1 MKEGKITLFFWPTP
15 NCYKVSILL
24 EELKVPYDIY
34 PVHIGKGEQFASDF
48 LELSPHGKVPAI
60 TDSLDTKRQISV
72 FESGAILLYLAE
84 KYNQFLETPTTAK
97 LDVIQ
102 WLMFQMGNAGPMLG
116 QAHHFRHYAKETVE
130 YAINRYTNEAS
141 KVYAVLDTQLS
152 KSQYLAGADY
162 SIADIA
168 VYPWLRP
175 QKLQGQDISKHPIIQ
190 RWYNT
195 IRKRPAVQ
203 RGLSV
208 MNEKIDKSGQKPEG
222 DAWQTLFGGPGATNI
237 PKKQKANKP

>member
-34 PVHIGKGEQFASDF
+34 PVHIGKGEQFASNF

-84 KYNQFLETPTTAK
+84 KYNQLLGTSTTTK

-102 WLMFQMGNAGPMLG
+102 WLMFQM
-116 QAHHFRHYAKETVE
+116 
-130 YAINRYTNEAS
+130 
-141 KVYAVLDTQLS
+141 
-152 KSQYLAGADY
+152 
-162 SIADIA
+162 
-168 VYPWLRP
+168 
-175 QKLQGQDISKHPIIQ
+175 
-190 RWYNT
+190 
-195 IRKRPAVQ
+195 
-203 RGLSV
+203 
-208 MNEKIDKSGQKPEG
+208 
-222 DAWQTLFGGPGATNI
+222 
-237 PKKQKANKP
+237 